1 LPIVVAAILMLV
13 VLLAGPGA
21 PAQAQGQNCTMY
33 KGRSYCDDLPGV
45 GSSTSS
51 SSSSSASSSTLSPIG
66 LGTESWFGQNPP
78 ATFGAITFNGSGTR
92 CMGLLRQGN
101 C

>member
-1 LPIVVAAILMLV
+1 MPIVVAAILMLV
-13 VLLAGPGA
+13 ALLAGPGA
-21 PAQAQGQNCTMY
+21 PAQAQGQNCTSY

-45 GSSTSS
+45 SSASS
-51 SSSSSASSSTLSPIG
+51 SSSSSSSSSYLSPIG

-78 ATFGAITFNGSGTR
+78 ATFGAITFNGNGSR